1 MEERQPVGA
10 RVHGTATTID
20 EGPAVGLDD
29 PRVLQILMTEHWGL
43 LATRS
48 MSWNETFSRAGMFLT
63 ALSGA
68 IVALALVAQVSSFG
82 EGFLVFAF
90 ILLPFALFVGLA
102 TFIRLVQS
110 SNDELH
116 LVLAMNR
123 LRHGYLDMAPAAAPY
138 LSASPHDDLPGY
150 FVSIGP
156 AHVGEKFTDSR
167 PNGVFATIGGILHGL
182 VTTAGRIGTIDAFV
196 AGVIGA
202 LVGLQVGLM
211 TAHAVLLGALVAV
224 VVVLAITAYAVA
236 SGVGMSSR
244 AKVRFPSPLAGSESD
259 V

>member
-10 RVHGTATTID
+10 PVHATGTTSD
-20 EGPAVGLDD
+20 DGPAVGLDD

-68 IVALALVAQVSSFG
+68 VVALALVAQASSFG
-82 EGFLVFAF
+82 EGFVVFAF
-90 ILLPFALFVGLA
+90 ILLPFVLFVGLA

-116 LVLAMNR
+116 LVLEMNR
-123 LRHGYLDMAPAAAPY
+123 LRHGYLDIAPAAAPY
-138 LSASPHDDLPGY
+138 LSGSPHDDLPGY
-150 FVSIGP
+150 FVSIGA
-156 AHVGEKFTDSR
+156 AHVGEKFTDGR
-167 PNGVFATIGGILHGL
+167 PNGFFATIGGVLHGL
-182 VTTAGRIGTIDAFV
+182 VTTTGMIGTIDAFV

-202 LVGLQVGLM
+202 LVGLQLGLM
-211 TAHAVLLGALVAV
+211 TAQAVLLGGFVSVL
-224 VVVLAITAYAVA
+224 VVLALTAYAVA

-244 AKVRFPSPLAGSESD
+244 ATVRFPSPSAGSESE